1 MPAMSAV
8 LQANAP
14 GAPADQLA
22 TRCIGPVFRPYAW
35 VFRPGRMSGTHF
47 LTPSALDLQVGVLE
61 RARGERVHPHT
72 HVVQSRTLNSSSELL
87 YVEHGRVLVD
97 VYDED
102 WQLLADEMLSR
113 GEMLLLLRGG
123 HALTVID
130 DARVIEVRQGPYV
143 GVDKRFRD
151 DA

>member
-1 MPAMSAV
+1 MSAV

-14 GAPADQLA
+14 GVPADPLA
-22 TRCIGPVFRPYAW
+22 SRCIGPLFHPYAW
-35 VFRPGRMSGTHF
+35 VFRPGRQAGTHF
-47 LTPSALDLQVGVLE
+47 LTPAALDLQVGVLQ
-61 RARGERVHPHT
+61 RVRGERVQAHT
-72 HVVQSRTLNSSSELL
+72 HKPQSRTLHSSSELL

-102 WQLLADEMLSR
+102 WQLLADEMLSG

-130 DARVIEVRQGPYV
+130 DARVIEVRQGPYA
-143 GVDKRFRD
+143 GVDKCFRD
-151 DA
+151 GG

>member
-1 MPAMSAV
+1 
-8 LQANAP
+8 
-14 GAPADQLA
+14 
-22 TRCIGPVFRPYAW
+22 
-35 VFRPGRMSGTHF
+35 MSGTHF

-72 HVVQSRTLNSSSELL
+72 HVVQSRTLHSSSELL
-87 YVEHGRVLVD
+87 YVEYGRVLVD

-130 DARVIEVRQGPYV
+130 DARVIEVRQGPYA